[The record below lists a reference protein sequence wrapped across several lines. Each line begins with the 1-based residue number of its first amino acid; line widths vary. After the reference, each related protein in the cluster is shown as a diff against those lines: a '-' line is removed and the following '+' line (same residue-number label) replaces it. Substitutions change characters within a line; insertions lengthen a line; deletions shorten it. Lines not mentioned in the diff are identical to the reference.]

1 MISKHQAEAI
11 DMNDCL
17 FCKIAAGKVPSRKV
31 YEDDTFCAFHD
42 AKPAA
47 PVHVL
52 LIPRRHIAT
61 LVDCAPQDAPL
72 LGRMMILTAQLAAQL
87 GVAYRGA
94 DAGGTSFRT
103 VINTGP
109 GGGQEIYHLHAHLLG
124 GKRPWSRMAR
134 AFFSGLHYVTSPF
147 RVFGIA
153 AKCSNV
159 VKVIDKMTSGRN

>member
-61 LVDCAPQDAPL
+61 L
-72 LGRMMILTAQLAAQL
+72 

-94 DAGGTSFRT
+94 DAGGTGFRT

-124 GKRPWSRMAR
+124 GKRPWSRM
-134 AFFSGLHYVTSPF
+134 G
-147 RVFGIA
+147 
-153 AKCSNV
+153 
-159 VKVIDKMTSGRN
+159 